1 MELKRVLIVDD
12 DNFMRQIIKDS
23 LTEHFDVIVAKHG
36 HEAVRLA
43 DTAKPDL
50 IILDIELPGVN
61 GLDICKRLKAT
72 SHTRDIPIILITSH
86 TRKEQII
93 IGLQAGADDY
103 ITKPFNPNEVL
114 TRVNVHLNY
123 KTFYQGLERGDLQ
136 LLLELYDSILALRNP
151 MKILDIAVN
160 KVADIIGVDRCTIV
174 GINDNNEFT
183 VKASNDL
190 EMQEEIK
197 LNLDHYPEIQKAHE
211 TLQPVI
217 INDTTVDPLM
227 EPVRSQMEKRGL
239 NSIFVFPIIK
249 KDTVIGTLLLG
260 TATKLHGGIS
270 DRVYK
275 LSHLVANISANVLEN
290 AILFDSMKTAKG
302 IFEDLETRDGLTR
315 LHSHRFFY
323 DRLENEFSRTMR
335 YKTELSLIFINLDD
349 FRKINDKHG
358 HLRGD
363 EVLKQVS
370 RIIRDLVRDSDVVA
384 RYGGDEFSVLLPN
397 TDVSGALILANRMRT
412 LISEIEV
419 EATCDVKVAVS
430 VGISTYKGDQD
441 QSFDQMVQHAEQA
454 VNSAKKTGK
463 NKVVIYDDI

>member
-1 MELKRVLIVDD
+1 MKLKRVLIVDD
-12 DNFMRQIIKDS
+12 DNFIRQIIKDS
-23 LTEHFDVIVAKHG
+23 LAEHFDVIEARHG
-36 HEAVRLA
+36 HEAVRFA
-43 DTAKPDL
+43 DTAMPDL
-50 IILDIELPGVN
+50 IILDIELPGLN
-61 GLDICKRLKAT
+61 GIDVCKRLKAT
-72 SHTRDIPIILITSH
+72 SHTRDIPVILISSH
-86 TRKEQII
+86 TRKEQIV

-114 TRVNVHLNY
+114 TRVNAHLNY
-123 KTFYQGLERGDLQ
+123 KTFYQGLERRDLQ
-136 LLLELYDSILALRNP
+136 LLLELYDSISALRNP
-151 MKILDIAVN
+151 MKILDIVVN
-160 KVADIIGVDRCTIV
+160 KVADIIGVDRCSIV

-190 EMQEEIK
+190 VMQEEIK
-197 LNLDHYPEIQKAHE
+197 LDLDRYPEIQKAHE
-211 TLQPVI
+211 TRQPVI

-239 NSIFVFPIIK
+239 NSIFVIPIIK
-249 KDTVIGTLLLG
+249 KDSVIGTLFLG
-260 TATKLHGGIS
+260 TATKLQGGVS

-275 LSHLVANISANVLEN
+275 LCHLVANISANVLEN

-302 IFEDLETRDGLTR
+302 IFEDLEIRDGLTR

-323 DRLENEFSRTMR
+323 DKLENEFSRTMR
-335 YKTELSLIFINLDD
+335 YKTDLSLLFINLDD
-349 FRKINDKHG
+349 FRRINDKHG

-384 RYGGDEFSVLLPN
+384 RYGGDEFSILLPN
-397 TDVSGALILANRMRT
+397 TDVSGALTLANRMRS
-412 LISEIEV
+412 LISEVEV
-419 EATCDVKVAVS
+419 EATCDVQVTVS

-454 VNSAKKTGK
+454 VNKAKKTGK

>member
-1 MELKRVLIVDD
+1 VELKRVLIVDD

-23 LTEHFDVIVAKHG
+23 LTEYFDVIVAKHG

-61 GLDICKRLKAT
+61 GLDVCKRLKAT

-103 ITKPFNPNEVL
+103 ITKPLNPNEVL

-151 MKILDIAVN
+151 TKILDITVK
-160 KVADIIGVDRCTIV
+160 KVADIIGVDRCLIV

-197 LNLDHYPEIQKAHE
+197 LNLDLYPEIQKAHE

-217 INDTTVDPLM
+217 INDTTIDPLM
-227 EPVRSQMEKRGL
+227 EPVRSQMEKKGL

-249 KDTVIGTLLLG
+249 KDTVIGTLFLG

-302 IFEDLETRDGLTR
+302 IFEDLEIRDGLTR

-323 DRLENEFSRTMR
+323 DRLESEFSRTMR

-349 FRKINDKHG
+349 FRSINDKHG

-384 RYGGDEFSVLLPN
+384 RYGGDEFSILLPN
-397 TDVSGALILANRMRT
+397 TDVSGALILANRIRT

-441 QSFDQMVQHAEQA
+441 HSFDQMVQHAEQA
-454 VNSAKKTGK
+454 VNKAKKTGK
-463 NKVVIYDDI
+463 NKVVIYDNI